1 MTWILQPSDDVA
13 RFAAVGGG
21 KAKHLAR
28 LTQLGFEVPPF
39 FCVAS
44 GAFEA
49 FLKHNHLEA
58 VTTAAE
64 DLGERSRAIEEAFA
78 LASLPAAVEGALAAA
93 LAQLV
98 PGDAFVAV
106 RSSGLDEDSAENSFA
121 GQFASYLFQRGIA
134 SVRESLKRCWASAFS
149 ERALHYRRERGLS
162 LTGVQVGVVVQ
173 RMIDA
178 ESAGVAF
185 SRNPVK
191 LLDRKTVVVSSV
203 WGLGEGLVSGE
214 LDADHFAVSREDDS
228 IVSAIVDKEHAI
240 RAAATGGVEKVRVV
254 AEKRNAPSLDDAQVR
269 LLANLCVRIERAFG
283 APQDIEWAFAGGRA
297 YLLQARPI
305 TNLPPDGLFDPA
317 VAGDEPILWD
327 NSNIIESYSGV
338 TSALTFSFVSRAY
351 ARVYEQFAE
360 VLGVPPDV
368 IVQNRVVFRNMLGLV
383 RGRIYYNLINWYRL
397 LTLFPGAGESRE
409 QMETMMGVK
418 QGLTPEVAALFDRAL
433 VAPHYSFW
441 RKLSVTF
448 VTLYRFAVLRGIID
462 RFVADFA
469 RVYDAS
475 RAKDLGTLSLTQLV
489 AHVQDVEERLLSRWQ
504 APIINDTRCMVFFGA
519 LKRLT
524 EKWVTEGQGAGALQN
539 DLLCGQGD
547 LESTEPT
554 KMLMR
559 IAKSIDSGDPDF
571 RAWFVE
577 TPSTEA
583 WRELSLGKRSK
594 AVYEAFKAFLD
605 RYGFRC
611 VNELK
616 LEELDLHD
624 DPSFAVEAVASYVRS
639 RAYSIEA
646 MEKREAEIRDK
657 SEAIVRAKLT
667 GLRRWFFFWILGS
680 ARVAVR
686 DRENLRFLRT
696 KVFGLLRQGYV
707 AIGKRLEG
715 LRLLDTARDVFH
727 LTTDEVTTFVEG
739 RAASLDLRSLAAAR
753 SAEYARYRAS
763 PAPPDR
769 FLTRGAAGAFMQHA
783 ALLIESD
790 LLKGVGV
797 SSDPDVLL
805 GTACCPGIVE
815 GTVRVVHGIADAQ
828 GLRGEI
834 LATERTDPGW
844 VPLYPS
850 CSGLLI
856 ERGSLLSH
864 SAVVA
869 RELGLPTIVG
879 ISGGLMSK
887 LQTGMRVRMD
897 AGKGEVR
904 ILR

>member
-1 MTWILQPSDDVA
+1 M
-13 RFAAVGGG
+13 
-21 KAKHLAR
+21 
-28 LTQLGFEVPPF
+28 
-39 FCVAS
+39 
-44 GAFEA
+44 
-49 FLKHNHLEA
+49 
-58 VTTAAE
+58 
-64 DLGERSRAIEEAFA
+64 
-78 LASLPAAVEGALAAA
+78 
-93 LAQLV
+93 
-98 PGDAFVAV
+98 

-121 GQFASYLFQRGIA
+121 GQFASYLFQRGIEK
-134 SVRESLKRCWASAFS
+134 VRESLKRCWASAFS

-162 LTGVQVGVVVQ
+162 LTDVQVGVVVQ

-185 SRNPVK
+185 SRNPVR

-214 LDADHFAVSREDDS
+214 LDADNFDVSREDFS
-228 IVSAIVDKEHAI
+228 IVPTVVPKPFAI
-240 RAAATGGVEKVRVV
+240 RAASVGGVDKLPVAPEKQSV
-254 AEKRNAPSLDDAQVR
+254 ASLTDAQVVAIAK
-269 LLANLCVRIERAFG
+269 LAVGIEQAFG
-283 APQDIEWAFAGGRA
+283 APQDIEWACAGGHV
-297 YLLQARPI
+297 YVLQARPI
-305 TNLPPDGLFDPA
+305 TNLPPDGLFDPK

-327 NSNIIESYSGV
+327 NSNIIESYAGV

-360 VLGVPPDV
+360 VLGVPPEV
-368 IVQNRVVFRNMLGLV
+368 VVENRYVFKNMLGLV

-397 LTLFPGAGESRE
+397 LTLFPGGGGSQE

-418 QGLTPEVAALFDRAL
+418 QGLTPEVSALFDRAL
-433 VAPHYSFW
+433 KPPQYSIW
-441 RKLSVTF
+441 RKLSVAL

-462 RFVADFA
+462 RFVAEFG
-469 RVYDAS
+469 RVYEES
-475 RAKDLGTLSLTQLV
+475 RKKDLRALGLGQLV
-489 AHVQDVEERLLSRWQ
+489 AYVQDVEERLLSRWQ
-504 APIINDTRCMVFFGA
+504 APIINDTRCMAFFGT

-524 EKWVTEGQGAGALQN
+524 ETWVTEGKEAGSLQN

-559 IAKSIDSGDPDF
+559 IAKAIDTGDPAF
-571 RAWFVE
+571 RAWFIE
-577 TPSTEA
+577 TPATEA
-583 WRELSLGKRSK
+583 WKGLRAGRSK
-594 AVYEAFKAFLD
+594 EVQAAFDAFLD

-624 DPSFAVEAVASYVRS
+624 DPSFAVEAAASYVRTK
-639 RAYSIEA
+639 AYSIEA

-657 SEAIVRAKLT
+657 SEAVVRAKLT
-667 GLRRWFFFWILGS
+667 GFRRAFFFWVLKS
-680 ARVAVR
+680 ARTAVR

-696 KVFGLLRQGYV
+696 KVFGLLRHGYR
-707 AIGKRLEG
+707 AIGEKLAALG
-715 LRLLDTARDVFH
+715 LLIDARDVFQ
-727 LTTDEVTTFVEG
+727 LTTDEITTFNEG
-739 RAASLDLRSLAAAR
+739 RAVSLDLRGLAAAR
-753 SAEYARYRAS
+753 KAEYDRYRAT

-783 ALLIESD
+783 TLLVESD
-790 LLKGVGV
+790 LLRGVGV

-805 GTACCPGIVE
+805 GTPCCPGVVE
-815 GTVRVVHGIADAQ
+815 GVVRVVHGVADAQ

-879 ISGGLMSK
+879 ISGGLMTK
-887 LQTGMRVRMD
+887 LETGMKVRMD
-897 AGKGEVR
+897 AAKGEVR